1 MCFHGPW
8 AQHVPLDFRLLEA
21 SATAGDELVLG
32 TDGWQ
37 VVLFSA
43 PPLAPLDWT
52 KGQTR
57 IAHLA
62 SGPWQTKSPR
72 KLGLVPIR
80 DEAWSVLG
88 HVVHVDIDLPS
99 NIAVISS
106 IKQGRFSVWI
116 SAKRPDNAW
125 TKPWQVP
132 ILEDWPGQA
141 AFGMFDVQPDREG
154 DILVALRPD
163 EPADTAQH
171 FHGAWSGGFDIVRIP
186 RRGNYQEAHILT
198 ELNTPQNEWALT
210 PHPISGGWLAS
221 DGRGGEGGVDPW
233 WVSTLPFGLVA
244 HEKPEETLVGHGLV
258 VQCGDEPLSG
268 VRWTLEDAQ
277 TGMPVSELVS
287 DVNGRVA
294 LDGLRADRGTRWV
307 ATPPISKGCN
317 QAMAVWINADGQ
329 VVQRFSL
336 IGEVWRLNL
345 LAALALDAWQV
356 QANDQSRLPE
366 LSPLVQPNHPA
377 DWVVFHSVGSPLV
390 PAQGVADLKSWAVKC
405 KENAD
410 CHVLVMGQA
419 SPDGNAED
427 NVQLAKER
435 ARQVAVQLEFA
446 GVSPRRIRVE
456 GHGFNR
462 PMVQCPNGMTCP
474 EGVQERSRRTELYLI
489 PSRHP

>member
-1 MCFHGPW
+1 M
-8 AQHVPLDFRLLEA
+8 DFRLLEI

-43 PPLAPLDWT
+43 PPEDSLDWT
-52 KGQTR
+52 KAQTR

-72 KLGLVPIR
+72 SWGRVPVR
-80 DEAWSVLG
+80 DEAWSDLG

-99 NIAVISS
+99 NMAIISAV
-106 IKQGRFSVWI
+106 KQGRFSVWI
-116 SAKRPDNAW
+116 SAKRSDKTW
-125 TKPWQVP
+125 TKPWAVP
-132 ILEDWPGQA
+132 ILKDWPGQA
-141 AFGMFDVQPDREG
+141 AFGMFDIQRDREG

-163 EPADTAQH
+163 EPTDSEGN
-171 FHGAWSGGFDIVRIP
+171 FHGAWAGGFDLVRIP
-186 RRGNYQEAHILT
+186 RRGNYQEAYILT
-198 ELNTPQNEWALT
+198 ELNTLQDEWSLA
-210 PHPISGGWLAS
+210 PHPTSGGWLAS
-221 DGRGGEGGVDPW
+221 DGRGGKGGVDPW
-233 WVSTLPFGLVA
+233 WISTLPSGRVA
-244 HEKPEETLVGHGLV
+244 DEKTEVSLMGQSLV

-277 TGMPVSELVS
+277 TGMPVAELLS

-307 ATPPISKGCN
+307 ATPPTSTGCN
-317 QAMAVWINADGQ
+317 QAMAVWMNADGQ

-336 IGEVWRLNL
+336 TGEVWRLNL
-345 LAALALDAWQV
+345 LAALALDAWRV
-356 QANDQSRLPE
+356 QAIDLSRLPE
-366 LSPLVQPNHPA
+366 LSPLIQPNQPA

-390 PAQGVADLKSWAVKC
+390 PAQEVAELKAWALKC
-405 KENAD
+405 KEKGD
-410 CHVLVMGQA
+410 GHVLIMGHA
-419 SPDGNAED
+419 SPDGNAQN

-435 ARQVAVQLEFA
+435 ARQVAIQLEFA
-446 GVSPRRIRVE
+446 GVSPQRIRVE

-462 PMVQCPNGMTCP
+462 PMVQCPSGMACP

-489 PSRHP
+489 PNRRP